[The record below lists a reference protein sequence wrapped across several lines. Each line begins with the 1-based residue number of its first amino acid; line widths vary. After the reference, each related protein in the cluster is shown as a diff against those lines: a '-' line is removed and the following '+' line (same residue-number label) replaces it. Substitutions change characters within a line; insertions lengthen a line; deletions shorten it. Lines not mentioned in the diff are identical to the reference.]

1 MTLDDRPR
9 SLSRALV
16 GAAAL
21 TTTVAV
27 AADLIAGNH
36 LAHVV
41 SLGLLAVGLGVVRL
55 RDPGRHRVLF
65 GVLSAALVAQP
76 VVHASAALAG
86 WSGPDATHP
95 PGADGGGGSVWVV
108 ALSLALVAAV
118 GAGESL
124 GLATGAGLTA
134 CRRAIDRLAGDVVV
148 PETGPARPVATA
160 TVLVLRGRCRG
171 RFARR
176 RGPPLAA

>member
-1 MTLDDRPR
+1 MTHGARP
-9 SLSRALV
+9 SPLSRTLI

-27 AADLIAGNH
+27 AADLVAGNH

-76 VVHASAALAG
+76 VVHATAAVAG
-86 WSGPDATHP
+86 WSGTDATHP
-95 PGADGGGGSVWVV
+95 PGADGGGSVWVV

-118 GAGESL
+118 GAAESV
-124 GLATGAGLTA
+124 GLATGAGLAA
-134 CRRAIDRLAGDVVV
+134 CRRAIDRLGGDVVV
-148 PETGPARPVATA
+148 PATGVVRPLASA
-160 TVLVLRGRCRG
+160 TVPVLRDRCRG